1 MKSAIIQENLPQL
14 TCPKCKNQKLTIKEN
29 LVKCLDEVCSWIQF
43 HNLCDIHIIESL
55 INKRKTTLIKG
66 MKSKADKK
74 FDAYIV
80 LKEDCKTS
88 FEFEKKKKKQLYLS
102 FNLHIIRMLKK

>member
-43 HNLCDIHIIESL
+43 RNVCGVHIGIADIESF
-55 INKRKTTLIKG
+55 INKRKTTLTKG
-66 MKSKADKK
+66 RKSKTGEK

-80 LKEDCKTS
+80 LKEDCTTS
-88 FEFEKKKKKQLYLS
+88 FEFEIKRKNNYIYHS
-102 FNLHIIRMLKK
+102 TYI